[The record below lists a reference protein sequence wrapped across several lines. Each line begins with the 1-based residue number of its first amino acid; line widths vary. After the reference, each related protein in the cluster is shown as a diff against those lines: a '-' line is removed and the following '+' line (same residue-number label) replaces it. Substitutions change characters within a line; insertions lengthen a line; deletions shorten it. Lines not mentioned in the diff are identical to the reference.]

1 MIYELL
7 NKLNK
12 SLKYMNLEGKMEN
25 LVVLSVENKGKNY
38 TLKKELFLDFPLQ
51 NLVSVIGVFSKEE
64 LKKHLLTYFKNNNN
78 KG

>member
-64 LKKHLLTYFKNNNN
+64 LKKHLLTHFKNNSK